1 METVRQPGRRQM
13 RVARIEGQQGR
24 GVYRKC
30 VKQVTCPSKWQR
42 QYSIETCANQPC
54 THAKRAKKKTQIIP
68 KVLRFGQV
76 GGGDYLLGQL
86 RGVSAAIRRYGHSF
100 DVMAGGRG
108 VTSFWL
114 RLEEL
119 AGNPLVV
126 F

>member
-1 METVRQPGRRQM
+1 MAKAILYRNMCKPAM
-13 RVARIEGQQGR
+13 HAREA
-24 GVYRKC
+24 C
-30 VKQVTCPSKWQR
+30 
-42 QYSIETCANQPC
+42 
-54 THAKRAKKKTQIIP
+54 KKKTQIIP